1 MKKIKDIIDRYAYY
15 IMTAPGALLI
25 FIFGYLPMFG
35 IVLAFKNF
43 KPSQGFLGSPW
54 CGLGNFKAFFSSPDI
69 GYLTRNTVLYNLAFI
84 FLGTVIAILF
94 AILMNELRSK
104 AKVKFYQTI
113 AMMPHLLSYVIVA
126 YLAYAFLGNTYGI
139 LNRTVLPALGMEPI
153 KWYGEAKYW
162 PFILFFVRTWKSVGY
177 SSVIYFAAIAGI
189 SPECYEAAIVDG
201 ANRFQLAT
209 KVTLPLLRSIIC
221 IQLIMAMGGIF
232 NSDLGLF
239 YNVPM
244 NQGALYP
251 TTNVLTTY
259 IYRNVSKVGYST
271 AAGLYS
277 SVIGFLL
284 VLLSNFIIRK
294 VDSDSSLF

>member
-1 MKKIKDIIDRYAYY
+1 MKKKNYIDRCAYY
-15 IMTAPGALLI
+15 IMTAPGAILI
-25 FIFGYLPMFG
+25 FLFGYLPMFG
-35 IVLAFKNF
+35 IILAFKDF
-43 KPSQGFLGSPW
+43 KPARGFFGSPW
-54 CGLGNFKAFFSSPDI
+54 CGLDNFKAFFSSPDI

-84 FLGTVIAILF
+84 ILGTVIAVVF

-104 AKVKFYQTI
+104 TKVKFYQTI
-113 AMMPHLLSYVIVA
+113 AMMPHFLSWVIVA
-126 YLAYAFLGNTYGI
+126 YLVYAFLGNTYGI
-139 LNRTVLPALGMEPI
+139 VNRSVLPALGIEPI
-153 KWYGEAKYW
+153 KWYSEPKYW
-162 PFILFFVRTWKSVGY
+162 PYILFFVRTWKTVGY

-189 SPECYEAAIVDG
+189 NPEYYEAAIVDG
-201 ANRFQLAT
+201 ANRFQLAV

-259 IYRNVSKVGYST
+259 IYRNVTKIGYST

-277 SVIGFLL
+277 SVIGFLM
-284 VLLSNFIIRK
+284 VLLTNFFIRRY
-294 VDSDSSLF
+294 DPDSSLF

>member
-1 MKKIKDIIDRYAYY
+1 
-15 IMTAPGALLI
+15 
-25 FIFGYLPMFG
+25 
-35 IVLAFKNF
+35 
-43 KPSQGFLGSPW
+43 
-54 CGLGNFKAFFSSPDI
+54 
-69 GYLTRNTVLYNLAFI
+69 
-84 FLGTVIAILF
+84 
-94 AILMNELRSK
+94 
-104 AKVKFYQTI
+104 
-113 AMMPHLLSYVIVA
+113 
-126 YLAYAFLGNTYGI
+126 
-139 LNRTVLPALGMEPI
+139 MEPI

-189 SPECYEAAIVDG
+189 SPEYYEAAIVDG

>member
-1 MKKIKDIIDRYAYY
+1 MQKKKYIDRFAYY
-15 IMTAPGALLI
+15 LMTAPGAILI

-35 IVLAFKNF
+35 IILAFKNF
-43 KPSQGFLGSPW
+43 KAPLGFFGSEW
-54 CGLGNFKAFFSSPDI
+54 CGFDNFKAFLGSPDI
-69 GYLTRNTVLYNLAFI
+69 GYLTRNTILYNLAFI
-84 FLGTVIAILF
+84 ILGTILAVFF

-104 AKVKFYQTI
+104 RKVKFYQTI
-113 AMMPHLLSYVIVA
+113 AMMPHFLSYVIVA
-126 YLAYAFLGNTYGI
+126 YLLYAFLGNTYGI
-139 LNRTVLPALGMEPI
+139 VNRSILPALGIEPV
-153 KWYGEAKYW
+153 KWYSEAKYW
-162 PFILFFVRTWKSVGY
+162 PYILFFVRTWKSIGY

-189 SPECYEAAIVDG
+189 NPEYYEAAIVDG

-244 NQGALYP
+244 NQGALYS

-259 IYRNVSKVGYST
+259 IYRNVTKVGFST
-271 AAGLYS
+271 AAGFYS
-277 SVIGFLL
+277 SIVGFLL
-284 VLLSNFIIRK
+284 VLLSNAFIK
-294 VDSDSSLF
+294 KYDPDSSLF